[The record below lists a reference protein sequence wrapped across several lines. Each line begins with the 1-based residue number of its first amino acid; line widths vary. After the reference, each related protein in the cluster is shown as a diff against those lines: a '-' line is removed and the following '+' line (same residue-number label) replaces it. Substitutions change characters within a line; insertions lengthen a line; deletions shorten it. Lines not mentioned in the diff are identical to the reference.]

1 MERRIDGHTK
11 LYALIGSPVGHS
23 GSPAM
28 YNYSFEKLGI
38 NSAYLA
44 FDVPLEKT
52 KDALDAFRT
61 FHAGGFNVTMP
72 CKTAVAQLVDRLSP
86 AAELVGACNT
96 VVIEEDGTMT
106 GHMTDG
112 TGFVRNLLEHGVDIK
127 GKKIVLLGTGG
138 AATAIAV
145 QAALD
150 GAAEIAIFN
159 RKDEF
164 YANGEKTVEKIRK
177 AVPSIGKVWIEDLD
191 NEEMLTRVI
200 GESDILVNATRAG
213 MSPLE
218 NVMPVPEKV
227 LRPDLAVA
235 DVVYNPKE
243 TLLVRKAKEAG
254 CKAAVGGSGMLLWQ
268 GVAAFELF
276 TGQEMPVEEVKRKI
290 LSVADEIIRKLSEK
304 GYVPFSLSFLFCT
317 YFCNYLI
324 THEQIDDV
332 KDSVFIVGAGY
343 EVSGVLY
350 CRLCVSHGY
359 AQSGV
364 FDHGYVIVAV
374 SAADHFIRSHS
385 ETVEQLLEGSGFV
398 DILGHDLK
406 KEGLGSVNAQK
417 AVICFFQVRHQRFQN
432 FRLPG
437 KEQLVYRRRQ
447 NGREIF

>member
-1 MERRIDGHTK
+1 MCAFRCISIRIILTPALSGREQQISGGRIIMERRIDGHTK

-191 NEEMLTRVI
+191 NEEVLIRVI

-218 NVMPVPEKV
+218 NVMPVPEKSSARI
-227 LRPDLAVA
+227 LRWRMWC
-235 DVVYNPKE
+235 
-243 TLLVRKAKEAG
+243 TIRRK
-254 CKAAVGGSGMLLWQ
+254 
-268 GVAAFELF
+268 
-276 TGQEMPVEEVKRKI
+276 
-290 LSVADEIIRKLSEK
+290 
-304 GYVPFSLSFLFCT
+304 PF
-317 YFCNYLI
+317 
-324 THEQIDDV
+324 
-332 KDSVFIVGAGY
+332 
-343 EVSGVLY
+343 
-350 CRLCVSHGY
+350 
-359 AQSGV
+359 
-364 FDHGYVIVAV
+364 
-374 SAADHFIRSHS
+374 
-385 ETVEQLLEGSGFV
+385 
-398 DILGHDLK
+398 
-406 KEGLGSVNAQK
+406 
-417 AVICFFQVRHQRFQN
+417 
-432 FRLPG
+432 
-437 KEQLVYRRRQ
+437 
-447 NGREIF
+447 